1 MSDIK
6 IIMSPSATTRLPAG
20 EGANGS
26 AGATPNGHSNGY
38 VNNATN
44 SHPNGNGHSNGQIED
59 PTLYT
64 TGYTHGY
71 TTGYISGYA
80 QSETPKQMPIAI
92 VGMSCRLPGNVTTP
106 DEFWELCSRSR
117 TGWSEIP
124 KERFDNNSFFH
135 PNPGKGGCL
144 NTIGGN
150 FLKEDLGLFDAPFF
164 SLTAQEAIS
173 MDPQARILLECTFEA
188 LDSAGI
194 PKHEIVGKDV
204 GVFIGSTISEYEA
217 QLFADSES
225 IPMYQASGK
234 SINILNIM
242 KVDSNSIRLLHGN
255 AIE

>member
-1 MSDIK
+1 
-6 IIMSPSATTRLPAG
+6 MSPSATTTLPAG

-26 AGATPNGHSNGY
+26 VGATPNGHSNGY
-38 VNNATN
+38 INSATKGH
-44 SHPNGNGHSNGQIED
+44 SNGHSNDHIED
-59 PTLYT
+59 PTLYS

-80 QSETPKQMPIAI
+80 ESETPKQMPIAI

-117 TGWSEIP
+117 SGWSEIP

-194 PKHEIVGKDV
+194 PKHEIMGKDV
-204 GVFIGSTISEYEA
+204 GVFIGSSLSEYEA
-217 QLFADSES
+217 QLFTDSDS
-225 IPMYQASGK
+225 IPMYQAGGK
-234 SINILNIM
+234 SIGLLNDL
-242 KVDSNSIRLLHGN
+242 KSRC
-255 AIE
+255 